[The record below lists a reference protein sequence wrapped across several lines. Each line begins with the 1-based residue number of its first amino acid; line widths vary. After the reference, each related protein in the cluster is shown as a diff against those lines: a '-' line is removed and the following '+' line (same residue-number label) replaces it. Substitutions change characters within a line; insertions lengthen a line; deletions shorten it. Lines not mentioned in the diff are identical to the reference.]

1 MTALVVLVAVVTVVA
16 LAQLAWRVLWAER
29 RSIHHYEHAMEV
41 LKDLSTRTTPAQ
53 GKRRAVDPTR
63 AHVYTAGRL
72 RVRPKVQ
79 PTNGAARTRQ
89 PAGGAAAAIAAAAVS
104 ARQEGRAATVGP
116 ATPGDEPDLESAPRR
131 SRATKKLVFVD
142 DAGLGAE
149 LPPTPPEGEAVASGA
164 GSPPRRRSRR
174 AARSPRRSPTWFRVL
189 EGPRPRPRRAHV
201 GVVAVAAVVVTGA
214 VIGGVLATSGSG
226 NRHGQ
231 PVAAAQPSSATHHV
245 AAAHHH
251 PANSPPTTVATVT
264 PVSTDAYGAVL
275 KVATADYTVVLNY
288 SGRCWTQVN
297 AGQNGPQ
304 LWVETP
310 VSGETR
316 SIPSNGGPVWIRVGD
331 AANVSLTVNGV
342 TVPTPTQAGNSPY
355 DFSFVPA

>member
-72 RVRPKVQ
+72 RVRPKAQ

-116 ATPGDEPDLESAPRR
+116 ATLGDEPDLESAPTR

-142 DAGLGAE
+142 EAGLGGEPA
-149 LPPTPPEGEAVASGA
+149 PTPPGGEAVAA
-164 GSPPRRRSRR
+164 GTGPPHRRRSRR

-189 EGPRPRPRRAHV
+189 EGPRPRRAHV
-201 GVVAVAAVVVTGA
+201 VVAVASVVVIGA
-214 VIGGVLATSGSG
+214 VIGGLLATSGSG
-226 NRHGQ
+226 SRPGQ
-231 PVAAAQPSSATHHV
+231 PVAAAQPSSGTHQV
-245 AAAHHH
+245 SSAHHH
-251 PANSPPTTVATVT
+251 PVSSPPPTVATVT

-297 AGQNGPQ
+297 QGQNGPQ

-316 SIPSNGGPVWIRVGD
+316 SVPSNGGPVWIRVGD